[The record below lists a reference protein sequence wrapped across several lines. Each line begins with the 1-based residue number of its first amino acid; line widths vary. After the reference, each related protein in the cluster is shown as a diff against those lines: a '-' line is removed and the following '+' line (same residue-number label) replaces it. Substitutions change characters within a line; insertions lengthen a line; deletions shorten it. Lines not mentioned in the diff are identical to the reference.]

1 MSYDYDTDVSTMEFL
16 GQAHRSLW
24 LYVLSNI
31 FNFTLGILRHDRT
44 MKVHYVESHDLL
56 VT

>member
-24 LYVLSNI
+24 YYVLSNI
-31 FNFTLGILRHDRT
+31 FVTLL
-44 MKVHYVESHDLL
+44 KVFYAMTEPWKSI
-56 VT
+56 T